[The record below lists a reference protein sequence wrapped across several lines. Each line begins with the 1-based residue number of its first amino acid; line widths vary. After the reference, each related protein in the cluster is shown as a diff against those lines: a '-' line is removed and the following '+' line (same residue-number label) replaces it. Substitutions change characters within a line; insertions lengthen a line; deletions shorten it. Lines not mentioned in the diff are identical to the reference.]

1 MLLAG
6 LVDTGASQGGGDCLM
21 ETLPFSHVPSPGL
34 TGRGMWPTTAYSK
47 GSISYVQNL
56 EAGSPL
62 WASSGLTNT

>member
-1 MLLAG
+1 
-6 LVDTGASQGGGDCLM
+6 M
-21 ETLPFSHVPSPGL
+21 EIRPFSHVPGPGH

-62 WASSGLTNT
+62 WSSGGLTNT